1 MRIKTRLKETPKNLW
16 IFIALGLLFALV
28 PVVSAHDFWIDQK
41 GKEFLPGIELSEPRP
56 GLAGGKG
63 LTATGGNVLYLSP
76 GFRFAFPKLQNA
88 NLGLLI
94 KIPIFKN
101 LNEQNQQQG
110 SEGLEK
116 YRMIGTLSFYF

>member
-1 MRIKTRLKETPKNLW
+1 MRIKTRVKETPKNLW

-28 PVVSAHDFWIDQK
+28 PEVSAHDFWIGQK
-41 GKEFLPGIELSEPRP
+41 GKEFLLELNFLN
-56 GLAGGKG
+56 LARDWQGGEG
-63 LTATGGNVLYLSP
+63 LTATGGNVLCLSP

-101 LNEQNQQQG
+101 LNEQNQQ
-110 SEGLEK
+110 
-116 YRMIGTLSFYF
+116 